1 VRPETARIALGAA
14 AAAVFLALSA
24 SLGDVWRGEAA
35 ISDVPVYRGYG
46 DLVEGGAVPYRDVR
60 LEYPPGALAAFVPPS
75 LVTSG
80 DLGYARVFAALM
92 CLFGVAAIAL
102 ATVAL
107 AGLGA
112 SPGRTAAALAVPAAA
127 PLLLGPLL
135 LTRFDL
141 LPAALTVGALAALVH
156 GRDRLGA
163 LTLGAA
169 VAVKLYPA
177 VLVPLLAAWV
187 WRRRGRRESLLALAL
202 CLGAAAIV
210 FLPFFALSP
219 DGVASS
225 VWRQL
230 GRPLQIES
238 AGAAALLALHHLA
251 GMPLDWASS
260 HGSQNLTGA
269 AAAAA
274 AVVTAAAQAAVL
286 AWLWARFAR
295 RPADGERLVRLAA
308 ATLVAVVALGKVLS
322 PQFLVWLLPV
332 VPLVAPPA
340 GIAGAGLLVAACLLT
355 RGWFPD
361 RYWELVR
368 FFDGL
373 ASALVAARDLV
384 LLALLALLAWPFRD
398 RGGGP
403 ARSP

>member
-1 VRPETARIALGAA
+1 VRPETARLALGAA
-14 AAAVFLALSA
+14 AAAIFVVCCA
-24 SLGDVWRGEAA
+24 SLVDVWRGEAA

-46 DLVEGGAVPYRDVR
+46 DLVEEGAVPYRDVR

-80 DLGYARVFAALM
+80 EVAYARAFAVLM
-92 CLFGVAAIAL
+92 CLCGVAAIAL
-102 ATVAL
+102 AAL
-107 AGLGA
+107 ALGGLGA
-112 SPGRTAAALAVPAAA
+112 SAARTAAALAVPAAA

-141 LPAALTVGALAALVH
+141 LPAALTTGALAALVR

-163 LTLGAA
+163 ATLGAA

-187 WRRRGRRESLLALAL
+187 WRRRGRREALVALAL
-202 CLGAAAIV
+202 CAGVAAAV
-210 FLPFFALSP
+210 FLPFFLLSP
-219 DGVASS
+219 DGVGSS

-251 GMPLDWASS
+251 GMPLGWSS
-260 HGSQNLTGA
+260 GHGSQNLTGA
-269 AAAAA
+269 VAAAA
-274 AVVTAAAQAAVL
+274 AVATALAQAAVL
-286 AWLWARFAR
+286 VWLWARVAR
-295 RPADGERLVRLAA
+295 RPVDAERLVRFGAA
-308 ATLVAVVALGKVLS
+308 ALVAFVALGKVLS

-340 GIAGAGLLVAACLLT
+340 GIAAASLLAAACLLT

-368 FFDGL
+368 AFDGV

-384 LLALLALLAWPFRD
+384 LLALLALLAWPFREK
-398 RGGGP
+398 GGGP

>member
-1 VRPETARIALGAA
+1 VRPESARIALGAA
-14 AAAVFLALSA
+14 AAAVFLALCA
-24 SLGDVWRGEAA
+24 TLGDAWRGEAA

-80 DLGYARVFAALM
+80 EGGYARAFAALM
-92 CLFGVAAIAL
+92 CICGVAAIVL

-112 SPGRTAAALAVPAAA
+112 SPERTAVSLAVPAAA

-141 LPAALTVGALAALVH
+141 LPAAVTVGALAALVH

-163 LTLGAA
+163 LALGAA

-177 VLVPLLAAWV
+177 VLVPLLVAWA
-187 WRRRGRRESLLALAL
+187 WRRHGRREALVALSLCAGVAVV
-202 CLGAAAIV
+202 V
-210 FLPFFALSP
+210 FLPFVVLSP

-238 AGAAALLALHHLA
+238 GGAAALLGLHHLA
-251 GMPLDWASS
+251 GMPLGWASS

-269 AAAAA
+269 VAAAA
-274 AVVTAAAQAAVL
+274 AVLTALAQAAVL
-286 AWLWARFAR
+286 VWLWARFAR
-295 RPADGERLVRLAA
+295 GPVDAERLVRFAA
-308 ATLVAVVALGKVLS
+308 AALVAFVALGKVLS
-322 PQFLVWLLPV
+322 PQFLIWLLPV
-332 VPLVAPPA
+332 VPLVAPPV
-340 GIAGAGLLVAACLLT
+340 GIAAAVLLAFACLLT
-355 RGWFPD
+355 RGWFPG

-368 FFDGL
+368 AFDGV
-373 ASALVAARDLV
+373 ASAVVAARDVV
-384 LLALLALLAWPFRD
+384 LLALLALLAWPLRD
-398 RGGGP
+398 RAGGQ